1 MALVSIRHRTV
12 YRYRKPVGF
21 GEHRMLLRPLESH
34 DQGVLAFELSIDPE
48 PELLRRVSDLSG
60 ASLSVARFAGRASML
75 SVESRVLVD
84 HRPADPFADDGEG
97 DRLTGLLPFHYAPAL
112 AADLAPFLATAAD
125 PAVAA
130 YAHRFIRPVGHTS
143 LREALTRMTQAIGED
158 FRYGTRLAGH
168 PQTPAETLARRG
180 GSCRDF
186 AVLMIA
192 AARGLGLAARF
203 VSGYVRTAPAKDLRG
218 GGHTH
223 AWVQVYLPA
232 DGWVDFDPTNGG
244 VGARHLIRVAAVR
257 DPIQALPLHGTWFG
271 DAGDSIGMEVS
282 VQVDFYADGQS
293 RQAVQPEPRLRF
305 AAGG

>member
-12 YRYRKPVGF
+12 YRYRKPVAF

-34 DQGVLAFELSIDPE
+34 DQGVLAFELSIDPA
-48 PELLRRVSDLSG
+48 PELLRRVADLSG
-60 ASLSVARFAGRASML
+60 ASLGVARFAGRASML

-84 HRPADPFADDGEG
+84 HRPGEPFAEDEAG
-97 DRLTGLLPFHYAPAL
+97 DRLTGRMPFHYPPGL
-112 AADLAPFLATAAD
+112 AADLAPFLARDADGAAG
-125 PAVAA
+125 A
-130 YAHRFIRPVGHTS
+130 YARRFVRPVGHTD
-143 LREALTRMTQAIGED
+143 LREALSAMTRAIGAD
-158 FRYGTRLAGH
+158 FRYGTRLSGH
-168 PQTPAETLARRG
+168 PQTPAETLERRG

-192 AARGLGLAARF
+192 AARSLGLAARF

-223 AWVQVYLPA
+223 AWAQVYLPA

-244 VGARHLIRVAAVR
+244 IGARHLIRVAAVR

-282 VQVDFYADGQS
+282 VQVDFHPDGQS
-293 RQAVQPEPRLRF
+293 RAGVQPEPRLRF